1 MNMKMDKSMGDMKM
15 DKSMGDKMKMDK
27 SMGDMKMDKSMGDM
41 KMDKSMGDMKMDKS
55 MGDMKMDKSMGD
67 MKMDKSMGDMKMD
80 KSMGEKTWLPNT
92 YWMPPMNNVW
102 SFNDFYQLFVMW
114 AIMMIAMMSPS
125 IVGSVLMYAKVNKAK
140 IEQGLQYTPTFIFYF
155 GYLIAWVI
163 YSLVISI
170 IQYPLQLE
178 ALMNPMLASV
188 SQTLSAIVLIIA
200 GIYQFTPYKNACL
213 DKCRSPLSLIM
224 AQWQDGPLGALKMGL
239 SNGFY
244 CVFCCWFLMA
254 ILLVAGVMNM
264 TFVVILTLF
273 VLLEKL
279 LPVPDSMESL
289 YFKVITTVPG
299 ILLIAWGISFLI

>member
-1 MNMKMDKSMGDMKM
+1 
-15 DKSMGDKMKMDK
+15 
-27 SMGDMKMDKSMGDM
+27 
-41 KMDKSMGDMKMDKS
+41 
-55 MGDMKMDKSMGD
+55 
-67 MKMDKSMGDMKMD
+67 
-80 KSMGEKTWLPNT
+80 
-92 YWMPPMNNVW
+92 
-102 SFNDFYQLFVMW
+102 
-114 AIMMIAMMSPS
+114 
-125 IVGSVLMYAKVNKAK
+125 
-140 IEQGLQYTPTFIFYF
+140 
-155 GYLIAWVI
+155 
-163 YSLVISI
+163 
-170 IQYPLQLE
+170 
-178 ALMNPMLASV
+178 MNPMLASV

-299 ILLIAWGISFLI
+299 ILLIAWGVSFLI

>member
-1 MNMKMDKSMGDMKM
+1 
-15 DKSMGDKMKMDK
+15 
-27 SMGDMKMDKSMGDM
+27 
-41 KMDKSMGDMKMDKS
+41 
-55 MGDMKMDKSMGD
+55 
-67 MKMDKSMGDMKMD
+67 MDKSMGDMKMD

-224 AQWQDGPLGALKMGL
+224 
-239 SNGFY
+239 Y
-244 CVFCCWFLMA
+244 
-254 ILLVAGVMNM
+254 
-264 TFVVILTLF
+264 
-273 VLLEKL
+273 
-279 LPVPDSMESL
+279 
-289 YFKVITTVPG
+289 
-299 ILLIAWGISFLI
+299 LIHI

>member
-1 MNMKMDKSMGDMKM
+1 
-15 DKSMGDKMKMDK
+15 
-27 SMGDMKMDKSMGDM
+27 
-41 KMDKSMGDMKMDKS
+41 
-55 MGDMKMDKSMGD
+55 
-67 MKMDKSMGDMKMD
+67 
-80 KSMGEKTWLPNT
+80 
-92 YWMPPMNNVW
+92 
-102 SFNDFYQLFVMW
+102 
-114 AIMMIAMMSPS
+114 
-125 IVGSVLMYAKVNKAK
+125 
-140 IEQGLQYTPTFIFYF
+140 
-155 GYLIAWVI
+155 
-163 YSLVISI
+163 
-170 IQYPLQLE
+170 
-178 ALMNPMLASV
+178 MNPMLASV

-264 TFVVILTLF
+264 AFVVILTLF

>member
-1 MNMKMDKSMGDMKM
+1 M
-15 DKSMGDKMKMDK
+15 
-27 SMGDMKMDKSMGDM
+27 
-41 KMDKSMGDMKMDKS
+41 
-55 MGDMKMDKSMGD
+55 
-67 MKMDKSMGDMKMD
+67 
-80 KSMGEKTWLPNT
+80 LAQ
-92 YWMPPMNNVW
+92 
-102 SFNDFYQLFVMW
+102 F
-114 AIMMIAMMSPS
+114 
-125 IVGSVLMYAKVNKAK
+125 LMYAKVNKAK

-279 LPVPDSMESL
+279 L
-289 YFKVITTVPG
+289 
-299 ILLIAWGISFLI
+299 

>member
-1 MNMKMDKSMGDMKM
+1 
-15 DKSMGDKMKMDK
+15 
-27 SMGDMKMDKSMGDM
+27 
-41 KMDKSMGDMKMDKS
+41 
-55 MGDMKMDKSMGD
+55 
-67 MKMDKSMGDMKMD
+67 
-80 KSMGEKTWLPNT
+80 
-92 YWMPPMNNVW
+92 
-102 SFNDFYQLFVMW
+102 
-114 AIMMIAMMSPS
+114 
-125 IVGSVLMYAKVNKAK
+125 
-140 IEQGLQYTPTFIFYF
+140 
-155 GYLIAWVI
+155 
-163 YSLVISI
+163 
-170 IQYPLQLE
+170 
-178 ALMNPMLASV
+178 MNPMLASV

-264 TFVVILTLF
+264 AFVVILTLF

-299 ILLIAWGISFLI
+299 ILLIAWGVSFLI